1 MSCAENN
8 TWFEIGKSSVRPR
21 ALEMWERGEF
31 DQDSWQLLADK
42 GFWKIAVPSDLGGED
57 GDWHKFADALQ
68 SVASGGLDLG
78 FCLSII
84 AHAGL
89 VRTLVNYGT
98 EEQQQEFLPMAM
110 SGSVGLTALT
120 EPESGSDVSRT
131 ATIARTDTGGKMRL
145 YGTKDH
151 ITHGPIA
158 DLGLVLGRADWLPS
172 KKDISVFVLDLNRDE
187 VERDSTE
194 NLFGN
199 RTSPTGKLSL
209 NGYSLT
215 ERNILNPIGDG
226 LKIIYDTICLDR
238 LLYGVVAVPFLT
250 YIKDRMLSFST
261 ERIAFSEP
269 IENYQYVQERIVRA
283 ETNAVSVEA
292 VARHALDEMQNE
304 STQSSMV
311 SSMAKMIG
319 AEALLESSQDL
330 LRLLGHTGYE
340 TGEVTKLL
348 SDAHGVVIAGGTVEM
363 QKKNIFN
370 QLKKVA
376 E

>member
-1 MSCAENN
+1 MRSIA
-8 TWFEIGKSSVRPR
+8 WSDSRRIGSRPR
-21 ALEMWERGEF
+21 NKTW
-31 DQDSWQLLADK
+31 
-42 GFWKIAVPSDLGGED
+42 
-57 GDWHKFADALQ
+57 
-68 SVASGGLDLG
+68 
-78 FCLSII
+78 
-84 AHAGL
+84 
-89 VRTLVNYGT
+89 GT
-98 EEQQQEFLPMAM
+98 
-110 SGSVGLTALT
+110 S
-120 EPESGSDVSRT
+120 
-131 ATIARTDTGGKMRL
+131 
-145 YGTKDH
+145 
-151 ITHGPIA
+151 
-158 DLGLVLGRADWLPS
+158 DWLPS

-238 LLYGVVAVPFLT
+238 VLYGVVAVPFLT

-363 QKKNIFN
+363 QKKNIFT
-370 QLKKVA
+370 QIKKGA
-376 E
+376 A